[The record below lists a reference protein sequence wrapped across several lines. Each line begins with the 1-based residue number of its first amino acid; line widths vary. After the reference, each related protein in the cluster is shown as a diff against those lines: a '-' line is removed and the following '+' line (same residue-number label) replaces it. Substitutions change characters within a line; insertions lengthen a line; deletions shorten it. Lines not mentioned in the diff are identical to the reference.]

1 MTARPFRSPHHSVSL
16 AGLLGGGSGYVR
28 PGEISLAH
36 NGVLFLDELTE
47 FHRDALEALRQPLED
62 GRAVV
67 TRLAGTVE
75 FPARFTL
82 VAAANPCPCGFDGDP
97 RRACRCPP
105 NRVEAY
111 RGKLSGPL
119 LDRMDIRLFV
129 PRLSRTELLGRSP
142 GEASARIRDR
152 VAEARDRQQR
162 RYVGTQVRCNAALP
176 GPMAR
181 REARLSADAEGLL
194 ARAVDAMNL
203 SGRGF
208 DRALKVARTVADLAG
223 QEQVS
228 AAHLAEALSYRVDL
242 GEPEAARAV

>member
-1 MTARPFRSPHHSVSL
+1 
-16 AGLLGGGSGYVR
+16 
-28 PGEISLAH
+28 
-36 NGVLFLDELTE
+36 
-47 FHRDALEALRQPLED
+47 
-62 GRAVV
+62 VV
-67 TRLAGTVE
+67 TRLAGTVD
-75 FPARFTL
+75 FPAHFTL

-97 RRACRCPP
+97 GRACRCQP

-142 GEASARIRDR
+142 GEASAPICER
-152 VAEARDRQQR
+152 VAEARDRQQH
-162 RYVGTQVRCNAALP
+162 RYRGTAVRCNAGLP

-181 REARLSADAEGLL
+181 REALLTGDAEALL

-223 QEQVS
+223 EEQVS
-228 AAHLAEALSYRVDL
+228 AAHLAESLSYRVDL
-242 GEPEAARAV
+242 NEREAARAG